1 MVTMKLGVVISL
13 VVGVL
18 AASAMIV
25 AFLSNSSPY
34 VTIAQAR
41 ASGGSSVHVVG
52 DLDKR
57 SLKQD
62 ALANRLQFD
71 LTDVNHDRIRVQ
83 FTGPAP
89 SNMGSA
95 TKVVV
100 VGGVQGD
107 VFRAHKIFVKC
118 PTKYKG
124 QS

>member
-1 MVTMKLGVVISL
+1 MKPGVVVSL
-13 VVGVL
+13 IVGAL
-18 AASAMIV
+18 AASAMVV
-25 AFLSNSSPY
+25 AFLSNASPY

-41 ASGGSSVHVVG
+41 ASNGTSLHLVG
-52 DLDKR
+52 DLDKQTL
-57 SLKQD
+57 SQD
-62 ALANRLQFD
+62 AMANRLRFE
-71 LTDVNHDRIRVQ
+71 LTDVNHDRIRVD

-89 SNMGSA
+89 ANMGSA

-100 VGGVQGD
+100 VGGVQEG